1 MFGMEVP
8 WIFAV
13 ILIVLSGLQQV
24 AAAHDCNSSESV
36 ACREEFENLKK
47 YQQRYQYS
55 SDNNTLTEMCRK
67 QLLALNCV
75 NSFAEECLTED
86 EQNIFKTLIKGSD
99 KFFDYFCIENSSLR
113 KEYLRHAECIK
124 TIASQLDECTEDYV
138 KSQKTL
144 DLQYSDP
151 STLKER
157 TCCIYFDNIRCSS
170 NATLGACG
178 EEASELV
185 KQLWRLLG
193 GSYLN
198 ELCEPYLNY
207 DSESCTPT
215 SKSIRFKAGT
225 NIFSVLFP
233 FLYSAASR
241 YLRFDG

>member
-55 SDNNTLTEMCRK
+55 SDNNTLTEMC
-67 QLLALNCV
+67 
-75 NSFAEECLTED
+75 S
-86 EQNIFKTLIKGSD
+86 
-99 KFFDYFCIENSSLR
+99 
-113 KEYLRHAECIK
+113 
-124 TIASQLDECTEDYV
+124 
-138 KSQKTL
+138 
-144 DLQYSDP
+144 
-151 STLKER
+151 
-157 TCCIYFDNIRCSS
+157 IYFDNIRCSS